1 MTDNRATGCGRAV
14 EVGAAGFRA
23 GFRAAGGLT
32 DRSGGGIIQKRG
44 LW

>member
-1 MTDNRATGCGRAV
+1 MTDNRATGCGREV
-14 EVGAAGFRA
+14 KVGAA